1 MVFQVF
7 WKGID
12 ETNIFCS
19 ETDGWTGAGRLGDN
33 TTKRLFWV
41 VIGGILLYAAL
52 DALAQVLPPHYSP
65 IKDAESDLAVGP
77 YGYVMAVNFIN
88 RGVLSLVFLYALSKA
103 ARAGGGF
110 TPSGAERRFRTG
122 LYIFGVWSV
131 GAILLAFFPTDVPAA
146 PVSWHG
152 AVHLVVAAL
161 AFLGGA
167 FGAIVMSSR
176 FGNSQVL
183 QGAKKTAL
191 PIAALAVVFLFIGFG
206 TITGPIG
213 GLTERLFLGLVLLWV
228 AVVSLHL
235 ARAKA
240 GAKAAGFEA
249 QVV

>member
-1 MVFQVF
+1 MKQTSFA
-7 WKGID
+7 
-12 ETNIFCS
+12 S
-19 ETDGWTGAGRLGDN
+19 ETDGWTGATRLGDN

-41 VIGGILLYAAL
+41 VIGGILLYVAL

-77 YGYVMAVNFIN
+77 YGSVMAVNFIN
-88 RGVLSLVFLYALSKA
+88 RGALSLVFLYALSRA

-110 TPSGAERRFRTG
+110 TPSDAERRFRTG
-122 LYIFGVWSV
+122 LYMFGVWSV
-131 GAILLAFFPTDVPAA
+131 GAILLAFFPTDVPAT

-152 AVHLVVAAL
+152 AVHLVVAAI
-161 AFLGGA
+161 AFFGGA

-183 QGAKKTAL
+183 QGTKKTAL
-191 PIAALAVVFLFIGFG
+191 PIAVLAVVFLFIGLG
-206 TITGPIG
+206 TISGPIG

-240 GAKAAGFEA
+240 GAKAAGVEA
-249 QVV
+249 Q